1 MTFIMVLDPFEGRLA
16 FLEILKKLTASQQSQ
31 IKTAQFALRHKDLDE
46 DLYNCV
52 LEELELSS
60 LNSRVNIIYFLETL
74 CDYSYRNGCNSYISM
89 IRKDIAKI
97 VRAVAP
103 PGPHGAANISAVR
116 KVIENLKNKA
126 YIDNRDYLEIEASLS
141 KRDEK
146 YMYFCYQIY
155 INDCSGPTTI
165 QNKAIFSKEEIF
177 RRIEEDRERH
187 KRLRENIWVV
197 PEGNADVN
205 VELENA
211 WETTSSLDEYDFEF
225 MEEENMK
232 AAMALS

>member
-1 MTFIMVLDPFEGRLA
+1 MVLDPFEGRLA

-60 LNSRVNIIYFLETL
+60 LNARLNIMYFLETL
-74 CDYSYRNGCNSYISM
+74 CDYSYKNGCSSYISM
-89 IRKDIAKI
+89 IRKDIGKI

-103 PGPHGAANISAVR
+103 PGPQGAANVSA
-116 KVIENLKNKA
+116 VIENLKNKA
-126 YIDNRDYLEIEASLS
+126 YINDQDFLEIESSLS
-141 KRDEK
+141 KRDYK
-146 YMYFCYQIY
+146 
-155 INDCSGPTTI
+155 DPTTI
-165 QNKAIFSKEEIF
+165 ENKAIFSKEEIF

-187 KRLRENIWVV
+187 KLLRENIWVI
-197 PEGNADVN
+197 PDGDTDINI
-205 VELENA
+205 ELENA

-232 AAMALS
+232 AAMTLS

>member
-1 MTFIMVLDPFEGRLA
+1 MVLDPFEGRLA
-16 FLEILKKLTASQQSQ
+16 FLEILKRLTASQQSQ

-103 PGPHGAANISAVR
+103 PGPQGAANVSAVR
-116 KVIENLKNKA
+116 KLQVIENLKNKA
-126 YIDNRDYLEIEASLS
+126 YIDNRDFLEIEASLS
-141 KRDEK
+141 KRDDK
-146 YMYFCYQIY
+146 SS
-155 INDCSGPTTI
+155 NTI
-165 QNKAIFSKEEIF
+165 QNKAFFSKEEIF

-197 PEGNADVN
+197 PEGNVGIN
-205 VELENA
+205 VEFENT
-211 WETTSSLDEYDFEF
+211 WETTSSLDEYDFEY
-225 MEEENMK
+225 MEEENTK
-232 AAMALS
+232 AAMIPS

>member
-1 MTFIMVLDPFEGRLA
+1 MVLDPFEGRLA
-16 FLEILKKLTASQQSQ
+16 FLKILKKLTASQQSQ

-60 LNSRVNIIYFLETL
+60 PNSRVNIIYFLETL
-74 CDYSYRNGCNSYISM
+74 CDYSYRNGCDSYISM
-89 IRKDIAKI
+89 IRKDISKI
-97 VRAVAP
+97 VQIVAP
-103 PGPHGAANISAVR
+103 PGPQGAANISAVR

-126 YIDNRDYLEIEASLS
+126 YINDQDFLQIEASLS
-141 KRDEK
+141 KREDK
-146 YMYFCYQIY
+146 
-155 INDCSGPTTI
+155 GPNTI
-165 QNKAIFSKEEIF
+165 QNKDIFSKKEIF

-197 PEGNADVN
+197 PQSDTGINI
-205 VELENA
+205 ELENA

-225 MEEENMK
+225 MQEENMK
-232 AAMALS
+232 AAMTSSS

>member
-1 MTFIMVLDPFEGRLA
+1 MVLDPFEGRLA

-60 LNSRVNIIYFLETL
+60 LNSKVNIIYFLETL

-89 IRKDIAKI
+89 IRKDIVKI
-97 VRAVAP
+97 VKAVAP
-103 PGPHGAANISAVR
+103 PGPQGAANISAVR

-126 YIDNRDYLEIEASLS
+126 YIDNRDFLEIEASLS
-141 KRDEK
+141 ERDDK
-146 YMYFCYQIY
+146 GI
-155 INDCSGPTTI
+155 STI
-165 QNKAIFSKEEIF
+165 QSRAVFSKEEIF

-197 PEGNADVN
+197 PEGDAGVN
-205 VELENA
+205 VEFENA
-211 WETTSSLDEYDFEF
+211 WETTSSLDDYDFEY

-232 AAMALS
+232 AAMIPS

>member
-1 MTFIMVLDPFEGRLA
+1 MVLDPFEGRLA

-52 LEELELSS
+52 LEELEHSS

-89 IRKDIAKI
+89 IRKDIGKI

-103 PGPHGAANISAVR
+103 PGPQGAANVSAVR

-126 YIDNRDYLEIEASLS
+126 YINDQDFHEIEASLS
-141 KRDEK
+141 ERDDK
-146 YMYFCYQIY
+146 
-155 INDCSGPTTI
+155 NPNTI
-165 QNKAIFSKEEIF
+165 ENKAIFSKEEIF
-177 RRIEEDRERH
+177 KRIEEDRERH
-187 KRLRENIWVV
+187 KLLRENIWVI
-197 PEGNADVN
+197 PEGDIDMN

-232 AAMALS
+232 AAMTLS

>member
-1 MTFIMVLDPFEGRLA
+1 MVLDPFEGRLA

-89 IRKDIAKI
+89 IRKDIGKI

-103 PGPHGAANISAVR
+103 PGPQGAANVSAVR

-126 YIDNRDYLEIEASLS
+126 YINDQDFLEIEASLS
-141 KRDEK
+141 KRDYKDLNAIE
-146 YMYFCYQIY
+146 
-155 INDCSGPTTI
+155 
-165 QNKAIFSKEEIF
+165 NKAVFSKEEIF
-177 RRIEEDRERH
+177 RRIEEDRERVSI
-187 KRLRENIWVV
+187 K
-197 PEGNADVN
+197 
-205 VELENA
+205 
-211 WETTSSLDEYDFEF
+211 Y
-225 MEEENMK
+225 K
-232 AAMALS
+232 K

>member
-1 MTFIMVLDPFEGRLA
+1 MVLDPFEGRLA

-46 DLYNCV
+46 DLYNCI
-52 LEELELSS
+52 LEELEHTS

-74 CDYSYRNGCNSYISM
+74 CDYSYKNGCNSYISM
-89 IRKDIAKI
+89 IRKDIIKI

-103 PGPHGAANISAVR
+103 PGPQGAANISAVR

-126 YIDNRDYLEIEASLS
+126 YIDNRDFLEIEASLS
-141 KRDEK
+141 KRDDK
-146 YMYFCYQIY
+146 SL
-155 INDCSGPTTI
+155 NTI
-165 QNKAIFSKEEIF
+165 QNRAFFSKEEIF

-197 PEGNADVN
+197 PEGDVGIN
-205 VELENA
+205 VEFENM
-211 WETTSSLDEYDFEF
+211 WETTSSLDEYDFEY
-225 MEEENMK
+225 MEEENAK
-232 AAMALS
+232 AAIVPS